1 MATSHIIDIEDCETG
16 SYTQVRK
23 QLNKTLGGPDFWE
36 YDKPKFFVDCSIADL
51 DRLEGKLGGMEGIQ
65 FLEGERGEVEEEAE
79 AEEEVQETTPALVPP
94 ETEEEAAPAPP
105 TPVAPQPPAEPE
117 APAPPREEIDY
128 SKFRC

>member
-16 SYTQVRK
+16 AYTKIRK

-36 YDKPKFFVDCSIADL
+36 YEKPKFFVDCSIADL
-51 DRLEGKLGGMEGIQ
+51 DRLENKLGGMAGIQ
-65 FLEGERGEVEEEAE
+65 FLEGESDEAE
-79 AEEEVQETTPALVPP
+79 AEEEVEETTPALVPP
-94 ETEEEAAPAPP
+94 EPEEAPAP
-105 TPVAPQPPAEPE
+105 APAPAPPAEPE